1 MLRAQ
6 RHTHGSVRFDRR
18 RKTWNYLWYE
28 TRKRRSRL
36 IGTKQDYPTKA
47 AAWRAVE
54 SMKPKTDAT
63 QPNNAPSVNNLFERY
78 KIEKMPQR
86 RNTKRTYIVWFK
98 HYVLTKWG
106 TCAITDL
113 QPRPVELW
121 LQSLELAPRSRAH
134 VRGLLRTLWE
144 YAMWSGDI
152 PVQRNPIELVTV
164 KGATKRLKKPR
175 SLTVDNICKSHS
187 A

>member
-1 MLRAQ
+1 
-6 RHTHGSVRFDRR
+6 
-18 RKTWNYLWYE
+18 
-28 TRKRRSRL
+28 
-36 IGTKQDYPTKA
+36 
-47 AAWRAVE
+47 
-54 SMKPKTDAT
+54 
-63 QPNNAPSVNNLFERY
+63 
-78 KIEKMPQR
+78 MPQR

-106 TCAITDL
+106 TCAITDV

-121 LQSLELAPRSRAH
+121 LQSLELASRSRAH

-164 KGATKRLKKPR
+164 KVQL
-175 SLTVDNICKSHS
+175 SD
-187 A
+187 